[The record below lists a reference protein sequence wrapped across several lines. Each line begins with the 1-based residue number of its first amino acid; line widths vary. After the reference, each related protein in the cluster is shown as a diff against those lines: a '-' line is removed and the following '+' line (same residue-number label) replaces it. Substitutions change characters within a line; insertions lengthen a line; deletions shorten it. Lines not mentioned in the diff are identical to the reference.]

1 MITLLALIVALVPQ
15 IIPAPAQMQVQDGS
29 FILSEKTEKN
39 IIFKLDPKCGL
50 PEEGYTL
57 EVTPR
62 RIKAVA
68 SSEAGLFYARQ
79 TLSQLEMDGAVP
91 CVKIKDYPRFRWRGF
106 MVDAARHFMSVD
118 EIKKHIDILSQ
129 YKINVMHWHLT
140 DDQGWRIEIKKYPA
154 LTEVGASR
162 IEFDGTVTEGYYT
175 QEDVKEVVAYAAQHF
190 ITVVPE
196 IEMPGHSMAAIRSI
210 PELSCDKLPVKNFY
224 TWGSPDI
231 VLCPGSEFT
240 FQFLEDVVAEVAPLF
255 PGQYM
260 HIGGDE
266 CKKVR
271 WEKCP
276 ACQARIAAEGLKA
289 DDAGT
294 AEEKLQSYAVKR
306 MEGILAKYGKSL
318 VGWDEILEGGL
329 SPNATVMS
337 WRGEKGGIQAA
348 REGHDVVMTPGSG
361 GLYLNHY
368 QGDPKAEPE
377 CYAHHSVL
385 QVPYDYNPVP
395 AELTA
400 EEAKHILGVQ
410 GNLWSEYIYSDAMR
424 DYLTFPK
431 MFAVAET
438 AWTPLEKKDFASF
451 CQRLDAAC
459 ARLDAIGVTYHMPL
473 PEQPGGSYGQ
483 MAFRDSAV
491 LTFTTSRPMDMV
503 YTLDGSKPTAASA
516 RYTGP
521 IVVKESGLLRIATLS
536 SYGKLSEERLIT
548 LEKMEP
554 IPALHPE
561 NLTGKLSVRHTPGCF
576 TIPHDIPFGT
586 QWTCTELDD
595 IRKLPK
601 LYPFNGNMQDPKFFA
616 AEAEG
621 YFKVPETGTWQFS
634 SLYDEVWIDGRLL
647 IDNRGEI
654 KKNFRHDGALVLEE
668 GIHHV
673 KVVFL
678 SNVNGGWTTARNK
691 GEVLTRL
698 VGTEKWKNLSIR

>member
-1 MITLLALIVALVPQ
+1 MIKLLALILAIVPQ
-15 IIPAPAQMQVQDGS
+15 IIPAPAEMQVREGCFQVDGDKHMEFVLNPS
-29 FILSEKTEKN
+29 AKI
-39 IIFKLDPKCGL
+39 PA
-50 PEEGYTL
+50 EGYTL
-57 EVTPR
+57 DVTR
-62 RIKAVA
+62 TRVKAVA
-68 SSEAGLFYARQ
+68 STPAGLFYARQ
-79 TLSQLEMDGAVP
+79 TLAQLEQDGSIP
-91 CVKIKDYPRFRWRGF
+91 CVKIKDYPRFHWRGL
-106 MVDAARHFMSVD
+106 MIDCSRHFMSV
-118 EIKKHIDILSQ
+118 EQIKQHIDILSQ
-129 YKINVMHWHLT
+129 YKINTLHWHLT
-140 DDQGWRIEIKKYPA
+140 DDQGWRIEIKKYPR
-154 LTEVGASR
+154 LIEVGSKR
-162 IEFDGTVTEGYYT
+162 TEFDGTVTEGYYT
-175 QEDVKEVVAYAAQHF
+175 QEQVKEVVAYAAERF
-190 ITVVPE
+190 VTVVPE
-196 IEMPGHSMAAIRSI
+196 IEMPGHSFAAVRSY
-210 PELSCDKLPVKNFY
+210 PELSCEKKPVNNFY

-240 FQFLEDVVAEVAPLF
+240 FQFLEDVIAEVAPLF
-255 PGQYM
+255 PGKYI

-276 ACQARIAAEGLKA
+276 ACQARIKAQGLVA
-289 DDAGT
+289 DEHGT

-306 MEGILAKYGKSL
+306 MEGILAKFGKSL

-377 CYAHHSVL
+377 GYAHHSIL

-410 GNLWSEYIYSDAMR
+410 GNLWGEFLYTDYMR

-438 AWTPLEKKDFASF
+438 GWTPLEKKDFPDFCRRLDAA
-451 CQRLDAAC
+451 CQRLDA
-459 ARLDAIGVTYHMPL
+459 LGVAYHIPL
-473 PEQPGGSYGQ
+473 PEQPGGSISQ
-483 MAFRDSAV
+483 IAFRDSTV

-516 RYTGP
+516 RYEGP
-521 IVVKESGLLRIATLS
+521 IVVKKSGMFRIASIT
-536 SYGKLSEERLIT
+536 SYGKLSAERTIS

-554 IPALHPE
+554 IDALQPE
-561 NLTGKLSVRHTPGCF
+561 NLTGKLTVRTTPGAF
-576 TIPHDIPFGT
+576 IIPHDIPLNAVWT
-586 QWTCTELDD
+586 QSELTD
-595 IRKLPK
+595 IRKIPK
-601 LYPFNGNMQDPKFFA
+601 LFPFDGNMQDPQFFA

-621 YFKVPETGTWQFS
+621 YFKVPSTGTWYFS
-634 SLYDEVWIDGRLL
+634 SVYDEVWIDGRLVV
-647 IDNRGEI
+647 DNRGEI
-654 KKNFRHDGALVLEE
+654 KKNFRHDGSLVLRK

-691 GEVLTRL
+691 GEVLLRRSP
-698 VGTEKWKNLSIR
+698 EDKWVNIEIK

>member
-1 MITLLALIVALVPQ
+1 MIKLFAILLTLVPQ
-15 IIPAPAQMQVQDGS
+15 LIPAPAEMQVRDGV
-29 FILSEKTEKN
+29 FTISEKNQVKYV
-39 IIFKLDPKCGL
+39 LDSKAKIPA
-50 PEEGYTL
+50 EGYTIDITRTRAK
-57 EVTPR
+57 V
-62 RIKAVA
+62 VA
-68 SSEAGLFYARQ
+68 STEAGLFYARQ
-79 TLSQLEMDGAVP
+79 TLSQLEVDGTIP

-140 DDQGWRIEIKKYPA
+140 DDQGWRIEIKKYPL
-154 LTEVGASR
+154 LTQVGATR
-162 IEFDGTVTEGYYT
+162 TEFDGTVTEGYYT
-175 QEDVKEVVAYAAQHF
+175 QDEVKEVVAYAAEHF

-196 IEMPGHSMAAIRSI
+196 IEMPGHSMAAIRSY
-210 PELSCDKLPVKNFY
+210 PELSCDKQPVKNFY

-289 DDAGT
+289 DEAGT

-395 AELTA
+395 SELTA
-400 EEAKHILGVQ
+400 EEARHILGVQ

-438 AWTPLEKKDFASF
+438 A
-451 CQRLDAAC
+451 AA
-459 ARLDAIGVTYHMPL
+459 VTG
-473 PEQPGGSYGQ
+473 EQ
-483 MAFRDSAV
+483 
-491 LTFTTSRPMDMV
+491 
-503 YTLDGSKPTAASA
+503 
-516 RYTGP
+516 
-521 IVVKESGLLRIATLS
+521 
-536 SYGKLSEERLIT
+536 
-548 LEKMEP
+548 
-554 IPALHPE
+554 
-561 NLTGKLSVRHTPGCF
+561 
-576 TIPHDIPFGT
+576 
-586 QWTCTELDD
+586 
-595 IRKLPK
+595 
-601 LYPFNGNMQDPKFFA
+601 
-616 AEAEG
+616 
-621 YFKVPETGTWQFS
+621 
-634 SLYDEVWIDGRLL
+634 
-647 IDNRGEI
+647 
-654 KKNFRHDGALVLEE
+654 
-668 GIHHV
+668 
-673 KVVFL
+673 
-678 SNVNGGWTTARNK
+678 
-691 GEVLTRL
+691 
-698 VGTEKWKNLSIR
+698 

>member
-1 MITLLALIVALVPQ
+1 MIKLLALIAALVPQ
-15 IIPAPAQMQVQDGS
+15 LIPAPAHMQVQDGC
-29 FILSEKTEKN
+29 FILSEKTQKN
-39 IIFKLDPKCGL
+39 MVFKLDPKCGL

-68 SSEAGLFYARQ
+68 STEAGLFYARQ
-79 TLSQLEMDGAVP
+79 TLSQLEQDGSFP
-91 CVKIKDYPRFRWRGF
+91 CVRIEDYPRFRWRGF

-140 DDQGWRIEIKKYPA
+140 DDQGWRIEIKKYPL
-154 LTEVGASR
+154 LTQVGATR
-162 IEFDGTVTEGYYT
+162 TEFDGTVTKGYYT
-175 QEDVKEVVAYAAQHF
+175 QEEVKEVVAYAAEHF

-337 WRGEKGGIQAA
+337 WRG
-348 REGHDVVMTPGSG
+348 
-361 GLYLNHY
+361 
-368 QGDPKAEPE
+368 
-377 CYAHHSVL
+377 
-385 QVPYDYNPVP
+385 
-395 AELTA
+395 
-400 EEAKHILGVQ
+400 
-410 GNLWSEYIYSDAMR
+410 
-424 DYLTFPK
+424 
-431 MFAVAET
+431 
-438 AWTPLEKKDFASF
+438 
-451 CQRLDAAC
+451 
-459 ARLDAIGVTYHMPL
+459 
-473 PEQPGGSYGQ
+473 
-483 MAFRDSAV
+483 
-491 LTFTTSRPMDMV
+491 
-503 YTLDGSKPTAASA
+503 
-516 RYTGP
+516 
-521 IVVKESGLLRIATLS
+521 
-536 SYGKLSEERLIT
+536 
-548 LEKMEP
+548 
-554 IPALHPE
+554 
-561 NLTGKLSVRHTPGCF
+561 
-576 TIPHDIPFGT
+576 
-586 QWTCTELDD
+586 
-595 IRKLPK
+595 
-601 LYPFNGNMQDPKFFA
+601 
-616 AEAEG
+616 
-621 YFKVPETGTWQFS
+621 
-634 SLYDEVWIDGRLL
+634 
-647 IDNRGEI
+647 
-654 KKNFRHDGALVLEE
+654 
-668 GIHHV
+668 
-673 KVVFL
+673 
-678 SNVNGGWTTARNK
+678 
-691 GEVLTRL
+691 
-698 VGTEKWKNLSIR
+698 